1 MKTSLFTLLLVT
13 FISFSFVGL
22 SMEKNHATVS
32 SYSICFADTIENP
45 KDSTQKPE
53 IMPEF
58 PGGLEKL
65 YAFIGKNVVYPKEA
79 LKKNK
84 EGKVLI
90 SFIIEKDGSVSN
102 VKPLKPKSEWIGY
115 GLEEEACRVVYLMPK
130 WNPGTIEGKPVRVRF
145 TLPVLFQLN

>member
-1 MKTSLFTLLLVT
+1 MKTSLFTILLFAFLSFNDSKLNANINLDT
-13 FISFSFVGL
+13 LPYAISFV
-22 SMEKNHATVS
+22 
-32 SYSICFADTIENP
+32 DTIDTS

-58 PGGLEKL
+58 PGGQEKL
-65 YAFIGKNVVYPKEA
+65 FAFIAKNVVYPKEA

-84 EGKVLI
+84 EGRVLI

-115 GLEEEACRVVYLMPK
+115 GLEEEACRVVYLMPN
-130 WNPGTIEGKPVRVRF
+130 WSSGTIDGKPVRVKF
-145 TLPVLFQLN
+145 TLPILFQLN

>member
-1 MKTSLFTLLLVT
+1 MKLSLYTFLLIAIFSFG
-13 FISFSFVGL
+13 FISLRS
-22 SMEKNHATVS
+22 SKNITAIP
-32 SYSICFADTIENP
+32 YSISFIDTSNTP
-45 KDSTQKPE
+45 KDSTLKPE

-58 PGGLEKL
+58 PGGQEKL

-84 EGKVLI
+84 EGRVLI

-130 WNPGTIEGKPVRVRF
+130 WKPGTIDGKPVRVKF
-145 TLPVLFQLN
+145 SLPILFQLN

>member
-1 MKTSLFTLLLVT
+1 MKISLYTFLLIAIFSLG
-13 FISFSFVGL
+13 FISL
-22 SMEKNHATVS
+22 SSNIYNTEIP
-32 SYSICFADTIENP
+32 YSISFIDTSDTP
-45 KDSTQKPE
+45 KDSTIKPE

-65 YAFIGKNVVYPKEA
+65 YAFIAKNVVYPKEA

-84 EGKVLI
+84 EGRVLI

-130 WNPGTIEGKPVRVRF
+130 WIPGAIDGKPVRVKF
-145 TLPVLFQLN
+145 SLPILFQLN